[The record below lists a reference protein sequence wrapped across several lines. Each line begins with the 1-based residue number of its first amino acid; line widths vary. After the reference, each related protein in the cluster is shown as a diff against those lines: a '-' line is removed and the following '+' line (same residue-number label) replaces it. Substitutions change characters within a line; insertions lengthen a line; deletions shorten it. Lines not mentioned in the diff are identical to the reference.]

1 MLTFQDQ
8 GSWVQLRGDYVP
20 MEEITQVIVIPV
32 EKTMRGNEIWTF
44 VLWEERHETNKH
56 HETEKI

>member
-1 MLTFQDQ
+1 
-8 GSWVQLRGDYVP
+8 VQLRGDYVP
-20 MEEITQVIVIPV
+20 MEEITQVIVILV

-56 HETEKI
+56 HVPEKI